1 MSGNSVVRVIAIAA
15 ALLGLSA
22 CLYSP
27 DIPTRAIYYNRSV
40 ASATNQ
46 ILVLNIMRASDRE
59 PRYFTRVGTD
69 SAQNGVSG
77 AFTATL
83 PFLDVTKGNAGV
95 SGAGSSANTFTLEN
109 LDDKKY
115 QDGAMQPVAASTL
128 RDLWS
133 QGIQSDILGLLF
145 VNSISIPKAELPIL
159 REAVDTFCADMRHYQ
174 KFCGTGDSLVASE
187 PLANGW
193 KASACLDPTSVP
205 TDRRGGVDYAVYFN
219 DPAVED
225 TAGAYHPE
233 LCFQIVLRDLLALGL
248 HLEKRKTATEVDS
261 HASAAML
268 ANSTFR
274 TELLKEGLIVTPD
287 GKVKKEGSEIVMAF
301 DPSAT
306 AFIRLHNNFRAVVM
320 QCIVYAAR
328 KVEPETSAHCPPARG
343 LKESEAAWHA
353 RVDAAERDYENLVTT
368 DETKARPVSLGELQI
383 GIDVRSFESVV
394 YYLGEIVRGSR
405 GDGVAGSPPYIVR
418 VLGRQPS
425 DPEHRSHY
433 EETLFDLRRGS
444 PEHSAALVVRD
455 DYGNSNWIPAFCYVP
470 SPPRPDA
477 TEAARSCSSEYP
489 DHDTMTVL
497 ALVNQVWGLQK
508 EPSTA
513 PQPILTLGG

>member
-1 MSGNSVVRVIAIAA
+1 MSGSIVRILGVAVT
-15 ALLGLSA
+15 LLGLSA
-22 CLYSP
+22 CHYSP
-27 DIPTRAIYYNRSV
+27 DIPSRAIYYNRSV
-40 ASATNQ
+40 ARATNQ

-69 SAQNGVSG
+69 SAQNGISG
-77 AFTATL
+77 GFTATL
-83 PFLDVTKGNAGV
+83 PFLDVTKGNAGIA
-95 SGAGSSANTFTLEN
+95 GAGSSANTFTLEN

-133 QGIQSDILGLLF
+133 QGIQPDILGLLF
-145 VNSISIPKAELPIL
+145 FNIISIPKAELPIL
-159 REAVDTFCADMRHYQ
+159 RETVDTFCADMRHYQ

-193 KASACLDPTSVP
+193 KASACLDPASVP
-205 TDRRGGVDYAVYFN
+205 TDRRGGIDFAIYFN

-225 TAGAYHPE
+225 TRGSYHPE

-248 HLEKRKTATEVDS
+248 HLEKRKTMTDVDTNATL
-261 HASAAML
+261 AML
-268 ANSTFR
+268 ANPTFR
-274 TELLKEGLIVTPD
+274 TELLKEGLTVTPD
-287 GKVKKEGSEIVMAF
+287 GKVKKEGSEIVMTL

-320 QCIVYAAR
+320 QCIVYGAR
-328 KVEPETSAHCPPARG
+328 KVTPEASAHCPPARG
-343 LKESEAAWHA
+343 AKESEAAWRA

-368 DETKARPVSLGELQI
+368 DETKARPVTLGELKI
-383 GIDVRSFESVV
+383 AVDVRSFESVV
-394 YYLGEIVRGSR
+394 YYLGELVRGSR
-405 GDGVAGSPPYIVR
+405 GDTAASSPPYIVR

-425 DPEHRSHY
+425 DPEHRSRY
-433 EETLFDLRRGS
+433 EEALFDLRRGS
-444 PEHSAALVVRD
+444 PDHSAALVVRD
-455 DYGNSNWIPAFCYVP
+455 DNGTSNWIPAFCYTP
-470 SPPRPDA
+470 SPPRPEA

-508 EPSTA
+508 EPSNA

>member
-1 MSGNSVVRVIAIAA
+1 MSGRIVRILAVAA
-15 ALLGLSA
+15 ALLGLTA
-22 CLYSP
+22 CQYSP
-27 DIPTRAIYYNRSV
+27 DIPTRAIDYNRSV
-40 ASATNQ
+40 ARATNQ
-46 ILVLNIMRASDRE
+46 ILLMNIMRASDRE
-59 PRYFTRVGTD
+59 PRYFTRLGTN
-69 SAQNGVSG
+69 SAQNGITG
-77 AFTATL
+77 GFTATL
-83 PFLDVTKGNAGV
+83 PFPDVTRGSAGIA
-95 SGAGSSANTFTLEN
+95 GAGSSANTFTLEN

-128 RDLWS
+128 RDLWL
-133 QGIQSDILGLLF
+133 QGIQPDILGLLF
-145 VNSISIPKAELPIL
+145 FNAVSIPKAELPIL
-159 REAVDTFCADMRHYQ
+159 RETIDTFCADMRHYQ
-174 KFCGTGDSLVASE
+174 KFCATGDSLAASE
-187 PLANGW
+187 PLAHGF
-193 KASACLDPTSVP
+193 KASACLDPASVP
-205 TDRRGGVDYAVYFN
+205 TDRRGGVDFAVYVN

-248 HLEKRKTATEVDS
+248 HLEKRKTATDVT
-261 HASAAML
+261 ARATPAML
-268 ANSTFR
+268 DNPTFR
-274 TELLKEGLIVTPD
+274 TELLKEGLTITPD
-287 GKVKKEGSEIVMAF
+287 GKVKKEGSEIVMTL

-328 KVEPETSAHCPPARG
+328 KVEPDAAAHCPPARG
-343 LKESEAAWHA
+343 PKETEAAWRA
-353 RVDAAERDYENLVTT
+353 RVAAAERDYENLVTT

-405 GDGVAGSPPYIVR
+405 GDTVAGSSPYIVR
-418 VLGRQPS
+418 ILGRQPA
-425 DPEHRSHY
+425 DPQHRSRY

-444 PEHSAALVVRD
+444 PEHTAALVVRD
-455 DYGNSNWIPAFCYVP
+455 DAGNSNWIPTFCYLP

-477 TEAARSCSSEYP
+477 TEAARSCSGEYP

-513 PQPILTLGG
+513 AQPILTLGG